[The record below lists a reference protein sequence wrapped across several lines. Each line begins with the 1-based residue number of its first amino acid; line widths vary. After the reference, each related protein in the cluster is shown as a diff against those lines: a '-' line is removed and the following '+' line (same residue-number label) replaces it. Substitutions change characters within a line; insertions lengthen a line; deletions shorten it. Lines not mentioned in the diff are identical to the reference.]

1 MSDILNFR
9 DKKLP
14 ELKEICRSD
23 PQRYRG
29 FSKLKK
35 EDSLLIFSVGGGNLE
50 KEVSVNIVKSLQY
63 AEEIGSSICGIVG
76 RDGGYTAQIAD
87 ACVVIP
93 PIDSDNITPHTE
105 GFQALVWHLLVS
117 HPDLQQFE
125 MKWESVK

>member
-1 MSDILNFR
+1 M
-9 DKKLP
+9 
-14 ELKEICRSD
+14 
-23 PQRYRG
+23 G
-29 FSKLKK
+29 SKLKK

-93 PIDSDNITPHTE
+93 PIDSDQYNLHTE